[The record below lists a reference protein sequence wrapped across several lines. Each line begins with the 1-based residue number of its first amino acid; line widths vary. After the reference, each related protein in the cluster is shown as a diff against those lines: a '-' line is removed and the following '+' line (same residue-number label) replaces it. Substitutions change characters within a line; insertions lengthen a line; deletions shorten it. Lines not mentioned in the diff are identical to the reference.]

1 MKKLLFTLFLLGSFF
16 TLSAQT
22 RTADSAKREAMEL
35 LREEGYAP
43 KLDEDDDIALK
54 IQGFSYYIII
64 SGQNDGSLFVTFGTN
79 FSTDQPYQ
87 KILEACNVANR
98 SKNVIKYY
106 TRKDDDGDVR
116 YYINYESFINPR
128 DDFRSFLRDALALLP
143 AGVEEFLSDNE

>member
-22 RTADSAKREAMEL
+22 RTAGSAKNEAMEL

-43 KLDEDDDIALK
+43 RLDEDDDIALK
-54 IQGFSYYIII
+54 IQGYNYYIII
-64 SGQNDGSLFVTFGTN
+64 TGQGDGSIFVTFGTN
-79 FSTDQPYQ
+79 FTTDQPYQ

-106 TRKDDDGDVR
+106 TSKDDDGDVR
-116 YYINYESFINPR
+116 YFINYEAFINPR
-128 DDFRSFLRDALALLP
+128 DDFRSFLRDALTLLP
-143 AGVEEFLSDNE
+143 SAVEEFLSDNE